1 MIIEVLGWKFIDQA
15 DADNYIAAIDSRFGF
30 PNEQT
35 LHYTMY
41 VVGSYNN
48 NPVYYLLDD
57 LAIHSDLGEPY
68 LFFLDSVL

>member
-15 DADNYIAAIDSRFGF
+15 DADSYMAAIDSRFGF

-57 LAIHSDLGEPY
+57 PAIHSDLGTPY
-68 LFFLDSVL
+68 SFSLDSIL